1 MTNFYFLD
9 TTDGTAEIIPAT
21 TEMDAWM
28 KLCNNYGTEYVADNI
43 IPIEKDQKKVLDFLL
58 ILS

>member
-21 TEMDAWM
+21 CIEDAWEL
-28 KLCNNYGTEYVADNI
+28 LCDNYGCEYVFDNI
-43 IPIEKDQKKVLDFLL
+43 IQVEKF
-58 ILS
+58 

>member
-28 KLCNNYGTEYVADNI
+28 KLCDIYGTEYTADNI
-43 IPIEKDQKKVLDFLL
+43 IRVEKF
-58 ILS
+58 